1 MHKLI
6 ISHLAE
12 EVWKTNF
19 GIVDLKAKGRV
30 VMTFPDTLSNA
41 HAMAW
46 SLFLS

>member
-19 GIVDLKAKGRV
+19 GIVDLIAKGEV
-30 VMTFPDTLSNA
+30 L
-41 HAMAW
+41 MAILTHKLC
-46 SLFLS
+46 SRPGVDVFL